1 MNNLLFQ
8 FRIGSSDY
16 QTAEKQTET
25 KSTRSRIE
33 KSSEATLQP
42 RRRSSQE
49 MIHKKVLN

>member
-16 QTAEKQTET
+16 QTAEKQTKT
-25 KSTRSRIE
+25 KSTRSQTD

-49 MIHKKVLN
+49 MVHKKVHN